1 VTTFGIE
8 EEYFLVH
15 PLTLRPVNLA
25 DTVLADLAP
34 ATAGSGLV
42 THEFLASQLERSTAV
57 FTELAEAEA
66 DLAGFRAELASV
78 ARRHGVLAVGT
89 GTTFDAQAAPTLT
102 DSARYHRLG
111 SGVRG
116 IVRDHQI
123 CATHVHVGVP
133 NREAGVHA
141 LNCVRVWLPTLLAL
155 TGNSPFWRG
164 RETGFDSWRAVIM
177 RRWATTGCPPTFAD
191 AADYDERIRRLV
203 GVAATVDTATV
214 AWYARLSE
222 TFPTLEVRVADAQL
236 EPAPALLLTAL
247 TRALVATGVA
257 EAERGAAPCALEPEL
272 LDAALWHAS
281 RDGIRGELLDP
292 TTRQLAPA
300 RQVTGALQRYV
311 DDALDAA
318 GDRARVRDLLERL
331 WRTGTGAQQQLRTF
345 RAGGPTALGRL
356 LDSSFA

>member
-15 PLTLRPVNLA
+15 PLTLRPVSLA
-25 DTVLADLAP
+25 DAVLADLAP
-34 ATAGSGLV
+34 APAGSGIV

-66 DLAGFRAELASV
+66 DLTGFRAELAPA
-78 ARRHGVLAVGT
+78 ARMHGALAVGT
-89 GTTFDAQAAPTLT
+89 GTTFDAPATPTLT
-102 DSARYHRLG
+102 DSVRYHRLG

-116 IVRDHQI
+116 VVRNHQI

-133 NREAGVHA
+133 DRETGVHA
-141 LNCVRVWLPTLLAL
+141 LNGVRVWLPTLLAL

-177 RRWATTGCPPTFAD
+177 RRWATTGCPPAFSD
-191 AADYDERIRRLV
+191 AADYDARLGRLV
-203 GVAATVDTATV
+203 GVGATVDTATV

-257 EAERGAAPCALEPEL
+257 EAGAPPWSLEPEL

-300 RQVTGALQRYV
+300 RQVIAALQAHV
-311 DDALDAA
+311 ADALEAA
-318 GDRARVRDLLERL
+318 GDRHRVSELLERL
-331 WRTGTGAQQQLRTF
+331 WRTGTGAQRQLRAF
-345 RAGGPTALGRL
+345 RAGGPTALRRL